1 MVDPKASRFWQ
12 AARQS
17 GLIDEEGLRACL
29 AAVPPEK
36 REGEHLDRR
45 LARQAVQ
52 QGKLSI
58 WQAQQLMAGRSS
70 GFKINRY
77 TLIEMI
83 GQGGMGRVYLAKDTR
98 LNRRVALKILSPDR
112 MNNPRAIARFQR
124 EARVGAQL
132 QHENLVRIYDEGEA
146 NGKCYL
152 VMEYIEGKNI
162 GAIIAENGPIP
173 PATAARLG
181 QQVSLGLEHAQQ
193 KGLIHRDVN
202 PYNILVTR
210 DGIAK
215 LTDLGLAIDQTEEAQ
230 VTREGATVGTFDYVS
245 PEQARHSHS
254 VDTRSD
260 IYSLGCTLYHML
272 SGQVPFP
279 SPSLP
284 EKLFG
289 HQAVEAMPLARLV
302 PGIPEGLSEVIEKMM
317 RKSPD
322 DRYPTPLDV
331 AQALEPFTDT
341 PAGTSYAGPG
351 SSTVRGGGRSAMT
364 ETQVVDAPGMVIGP
378 APAVTQM
385 ATRLI
390 DEAPTLPISAR
401 SSTPDP
407 KPAPVAGTGSTS
419 RSNENWGDLALGIDL
434 GPEPSLTEGL
444 QSGKKKTRLSSS
456 GISEAPEPA
465 PAAPVPEEPVR
476 LPANQAVPSAPTTG
490 TDGWVVDLGPEPPLS
505 TQAKAKAPRAAAVI
519 PQAQKRRWLIGAGAL
534 AFGAA
539 AAGILFG
546 SGLIDQ
552 GRSVGNSTTKRSAA
566 SESTARQSTAAPTGA
581 RSNSTQA
588 KAKPKGTAEVPPE
601 EPIAVKT
608 PDGVV
613 MIEPNLKSAMQRAIG
628 SKGHVLLNNRTPL
641 ALSGPDQAAI
651 MIGGGPLYIR
661 AAEGVHPV
669 VEVEMQAQ
677 KPFLST
683 RADTPLTIVGVTFVA
698 RYRGKP
704 KMVPPLIQTGANLTL
719 DRCAFTAQG
728 EVEGARA
735 VIAEGSGLT
744 VSGCWFERFATA
756 LDVASFAGSIT
767 TIRQSMVVRGRTAAQ
782 PIGWAFRIRQAPGGN
797 TKERRRLILDHCT
810 AQGAGLLELI
820 GFSPQSALQVGIK
833 QCAVRA
839 EALLAWPTSK
849 PASPLT
855 AEALDWRGNGNQY
868 DIRGKSWVV
877 LSTAEMT
884 ELPDGPID
892 LASWRSKMTE
902 QDPIPPPVRF
912 RVEPASLSES
922 PQPSDFA
929 IIDPEVH
936 PPGADPDRVGPAAP
950 PDRP

>member
-17 GLIDEEGLRACL
+17 GLIDEEGLQACL

-98 LNRRVALKILSPDR
+98 LNRRVALKILSPER

-181 QQVSLGLEHAQQ
+181 QQVALGLEHAQQ

-210 DGIAK
+210 DGVAK
-215 LTDLGLAIDQTEEAQ
+215 LTDLGLAIDQTEQAQ

-289 HQAVEAMPLARLV
+289 HQAVEPMPLAKLV
-302 PGIPEGLSEVIEKMM
+302 PGIPEGLSEIVEKMM

-331 AQALEPFTDT
+331 AQALEPYTDT
-341 PAGTSYAGPG
+341 PAGTMYASPG
-351 SSTVRGGGRSAMT
+351 SSAVRGGGRSAMT
-364 ETQVVDAPGMVIGP
+364 ETQVVDAPRMVTGP
-378 APAVTQM
+378 APPVTQM
-385 ATRLI
+385 ATRLV
-390 DEAPTLPISAR
+390 DEAPTLPISAKS
-401 SSTPDP
+401 SSTAT
-407 KPAPVAGTGSTS
+407 KPSPAAGTGSTS

-444 QSGKKKTRLSSS
+444 QSGKKKSRLSSS
-456 GISEAPEPA
+456 GISAAPEPA
-465 PAAPVPEEPVR
+465 APPPLPAETGR
-476 LPANQAVPSAPTTG
+476 MPANQAAPAASAAG
-490 TDGWVVDLGPEPPLS
+490 TDGWVVDLGPSRRCRLTLRPRPRP
-505 TQAKAKAPRAAAVI
+505 QAPRAAAAI
-519 PQAQKRRWLIGAGAL
+519 PQAPKRRWLIGVGVL
-534 AFGAA
+534 AVGAA

-546 SGLIDQ
+546 SGLIGQ
-552 GRSVGNSTTKRSAA
+552 
-566 SESTARQSTAAPTGA
+566 A
-581 RSNSTQA
+581 RSNGNGTTKPSASPEIAAKGSTPEPDARSKSAQAQA
-588 KAKPKGTAEVPPE
+588 KTSGAAEVPPD

-613 MIEPNLKSAMQRAIG
+613 KIEPNLKSAMQRAIG

-641 ALSGPDQAAI
+641 KLSGTEAALT
-651 MIGGGPLYIR
+651 IGGGRLYIR

-669 VEVEMQAQ
+669 VEVEIQGQ

-704 KMVPPLIQTGANLTL
+704 KTVPPLIQAGADLTL
-719 DRCAFTAQG
+719 DRCAFTASG
-728 EVEGARA
+728 GVEGSRA
-735 VIAEGSGLT
+735 VIAEGGSLT
-744 VSGCWFERFATA
+744 VSGCWFEGFATA
-756 LDVASFAGSIT
+756 LDVTSFAGSIT
-767 TIRQSMVVRGRTAAQ
+767 RIKQSMMVRARTDAQ
-782 PIGWAFRIRQAPGGN
+782 PIGWALRIRRAPGGN
-797 TKERRRLILDHCT
+797 TKERRRLVLEHCT
-810 AQGAGLLELI
+810 AKGAGLLDLI
-820 GFSPQSALQVGIK
+820 DFSPQSALQVGIK
-833 QCAVRA
+833 QCAVMA
-839 EALLAWPTSK
+839 EALLAWQTSK
-849 PASPLT
+849 PATPLT
-855 AEALDWRGNGNQY
+855 AEALDWRGKGTSTTSAASPGSSSRP
-868 DIRGKSWVV
+868 RG
-877 LSTAEMT
+877 
-884 ELPDGPID
+884 
-892 LASWRSKMTE
+892 
-902 QDPIPPPVRF
+902 
-912 RVEPASLSES
+912 
-922 PQPSDFA
+922 
-929 IIDPEVH
+929 
-936 PPGADPDRVGPAAP
+936 
-950 PDRP
+950 